1 MTWLTVSIKFQHTA
15 YRKCWERKVCKLSI
29 YVLWM
34 LIMDGDYLMNHVE
47 AISGERE
54 VFPVNGKNILI
65 GLKW

>member
-1 MTWLTVSIKFQHTA
+1 
-15 YRKCWERKVCKLSI
+15 
-29 YVLWM
+29 M